1 MPFGDIAKIVDLVAR
16 NGLGAGGSGFRRSPS
31 SRRLRSAVTGIR
43 TWPCEQRLENA
54 IATRILGGEV
64 RPEDTVVVGYA
75 GKSFTFEVRRGQQ
88 RNGREEIVD
97 AEVIG

>member
-1 MPFGDIAKIVDLVAR
+1 MASVNPCAAEIAAAVA
-16 NGLGAGGSGFRRSPS
+16 A
-31 SRRLRSAVTGIR
+31 A
-43 TWPCEQRLENA
+43 
-54 IATRILGGEV
+54 LGGEV